1 MIIEEDVAKLEEMQE
16 RKAPRQRLEDL
27 EGEER

>member
-16 RKAPRQRLEDL
+16 RKASRQRLEDL